1 MSAKVIVLACFIVL
15 ASAQTVPP
23 DGTPRLSGAGYVT
36 TSCTNL
42 VLGQEPPFPNNYLDE
57 VNNYLYPNIRLLQ
70 SQRDLAGSYL
80 RTFHF
85 PTIGCV
91 NATFTVLSTIPASYQ
106 VGIFQPGVVYPLLM
120 RFSGFNQAQ
129 QNATGG
135 DTKGLALKLYN
146 VNGTKLLPGFE
157 NDTHMDFVFNA
168 VPVFTSNNETV
179 FSALVMSQTQLGGGG
194 NIQKA
199 QFGVY
204 YPIAQNRSNTEHLNN
219 TVSTVLQMPFY
230 AISPFRFGLAPLPSP
245 AVKYRV
251 FPCNGVIPSI
261 NYTGATADY
270 LTIDMTTRLAAA
282 PGCFYFQVQFQ
293 TDPCL
298 HPINDFGVEWLE
310 TDTPYINIARID
322 IPIQTV
328 VTDNDNTC
336 KHTAFNVWRVLA
348 EHRPLGSLNRARMF
362 AMMNSQNQRFALNNV
377 IEPVVG
383 EALPPFQFFVPQEL
397 GINTN
402 FNASLVKTNFPANPY
417 AYFGGPGS
425 TLFTT
430 VQQAPVNP
438 STTHQPYAPTAT
450 KAGVSM
456 VSASL
461 LVILALLVMVL

>member
-1 MSAKVIVLACFIVL
+1 
-15 ASAQTVPP
+15 
-23 DGTPRLSGAGYVT
+23 
-36 TSCTNL
+36 
-42 VLGQEPPFPNNYLDE
+42 LGQEPPFPNKYLDE

-70 SQRDLAGSYL
+70 SQRDLPGFYV

-91 NATFTVLSTIPASYQ
+91 NATFTVLPTIPANLQ
-106 VGIFQPGVVYPLLM
+106 QGIFQPGVVYPLLM
-120 RFSGFNQAQ
+120 RFSGFNQNQ

-146 VNGTKLLPGFE
+146 VPGTKLLPGFE
-157 NDTHMDFVFNA
+157 NDNHMDFVFNA

-194 NIQKA
+194 GQQKA
-199 QFGVY
+199 QFGVN
-204 YPIAQNRSNTEHLNN
+204 YPIPQNRTNVEHVNN

-230 AISPFRFGLAPLPSP
+230 AISPFRFGLAPLPSA

-270 LTIDMTTRLAAA
+270 LTIDMTTRLAAN

-293 TDPCL
+293 TDTCL

-322 IPIQTV
+322 IPVQTV
-328 VTDNDNTC
+328 VTDTDNTC
-336 KHTAFNVWRVLA
+336 KHAAFNVWRVLA

-362 AMMNSQNQRFALNNV
+362 AMMNSQNQRLALNNV
-377 IEPVVG
+377 VEPVLG
-383 EALPPFQFFVPQEL
+383 QALPPFQFLLPQEL
-397 GINTN
+397 GINAN
-402 FNASLVKTNFPANPY
+402 FTAAQVKVNFPANPY

-425 TLFTT
+425 TFFTQGAPLPPAPTT
-430 VQQAPVNP
+430 VPA
-438 STTHQPYAPTAT
+438 TTPTTAPT
-450 KAGVSM
+450 KNGVGM
-456 VSASL
+456 ICASFL
-461 LVILALLVMVL
+461 IILVLLALIF